1 MKRTLLL
8 VALLSAAMSVLAQDN
23 PYIVKTKGVKKP
35 VKKEAAVSSEAK
47 EEEEAEPT
55 DFMGKNF
62 RFYSMCDW
70 KEGMRFMVVPEKYDM
85 LVNTFR
91 SADTGKEVSSSILRH
106 HIMVYQGHE
115 DMPNGRVHVNF
126 TDQTNGKKYYYQL
139 PNGTFYDYCYGKLGV
154 PTLAYLGDVDKAR
167 ELLMGQTLLTRT
179 QFYRVDTEYDG
190 DGYKDVTV
198 EKNLPVEVKAIG
210 VGTRSFPVK
219 IIVEDEH
226 GNQFFQN
233 VAMSKT
239 NCGMRDDEFI
249 VDNEKFLFQG
259 SFDFTGA
266 NMSVSDNIKE
276 YLNQTVYTKYPTH
289 MSSKG
294 SGKVRDIQVPRFTG
308 FIIDEIVPVKNTG
321 FYTLTLRETES
332 RRIYYKDIIFRE
344 EVLLSNRE
352 ADEDDYFGHVFG
364 LGEGAV
370 KSTSK
375 ETRAAIREGRVI
387 PGMTKAE
394 VEMAMGE
401 PYRKVVDSDGLD
413 LWMYA
418 RSNNV
423 ILDVWFT
430 DRDIVKKAKARKAL
444 TNSKK

>member
-1 MKRTLLL
+1 
-8 VALLSAAMSVLAQDN
+8 
-23 PYIVKTKGVKKP
+23 
-35 VKKEAAVSSEAK
+35 
-47 EEEEAEPT
+47 
-55 DFMGKNF
+55 
-62 RFYSMCDW
+62 
-70 KEGMRFMVVPEKYDM
+70 MR
-85 LVNTFR
+85 N
-91 SADTGKEVSSSILRH
+91 
-106 HIMVYQGHE
+106 
-115 DMPNGRVHVNF
+115 
-126 TDQTNGKKYYYQL
+126 
-139 PNGTFYDYCYGKLGV
+139 
-154 PTLAYLGDVDKAR
+154 
-167 ELLMGQTLLTRT
+167 
-179 QFYRVDTEYDG
+179 
-190 DGYKDVTV
+190 
-198 EKNLPVEVKAIG
+198 
-210 VGTRSFPVK
+210 
-219 IIVEDEH
+219 
-226 GNQFFQN
+226 
-233 VAMSKT
+233 
-239 NCGMRDDEFI
+239 DEFI